1 MNLKLILPI
10 KKITLGDKEISI
22 PKLGLKHQKLVK
34 DEKDP
39 YKALHVLMNSIYK
52 DLSAAE
58 TDFAAL
64 HLLEFNGRLKSKV
77 TKDGFT
83 YNLNDLYICQRL
95 EFRFQGKTFK
105 FKSHEPFQTFGPVDS
120 VLQSLYLGDDVP
132 DFLDMPAFVA
142 TWADDIT
149 STIAIP
155 GPNGPIKGLLKI
167 MDILNEERI

>member
-1 MNLKLILPI
+1 M
-10 KKITLGDKEISI
+10 DSI
-22 PKLGLKHQKLVK
+22 CKG
-34 DEKDP
+34 
-39 YKALHVLMNSIYK
+39 
-52 DLSAAE
+52 LSAAE

-64 HLLEFNGRLKSKV
+64 HLLEFNGRLKEKV

-95 EFRFQGKTFK
+95 EFQFQGKTFK
-105 FKSHEPFQTFGPVDS
+105 
-120 VLQSLYLGDDVP
+120 
-132 DFLDMPAFVA
+132 AFVA

-149 STIAIP
+149 STVAIP